1 MTLTPRQAAVRS
13 LAAKAT
19 TGERVSIPEESIT
32 ETYGAFVFNE
42 AAQRKYL
49 PGNVFKK
56 LRRTINQGDTLD
68 PSIADSVANAM
79 KNWAVSHGATH
90 YSHWFQPMTGSTAE
104 KQDSFITPTGTG
116 TAILEF
122 SGKELTQGE
131 PDASSLPSGGIRVT
145 FEARGYTAW
154 DPLSPAFLRH
164 SPNGVTLTIP
174 TAFCSW
180 TGDALDTKTPLLRS
194 NAALDVQARRV
205 LDLISEPGEAPVER
219 VYTNVGAEQE
229 FFLID
234 RELFYLRPDL
244 MACGRTLFGA
254 APPKGQEQDDHYF
267 ATTPGRVMAFMQDL
281 ERRLWQLGIPIKTR
295 HNEVAPAQY
304 EMAPIFESV
313 TVACD
318 HNMLM
323 MDLLHE
329 VARVHGLKCL
339 LHEKPYRGLNGSGKH
354 NNYSVGTDQGHNLL
368 DPGTNPHDNLRFM
381 IFLTALIAAV
391 DKHQDLLRST
401 VASAGNDHR
410 LGAHEAPPAIIS
422 IFMGSDLQG
431 VIEALISGSDQAKL
445 EGGKLH
451 LGVSSL
457 PYLPRDTTDRNR
469 TSPFAFTGNKFEFRA
484 PGSSQSLAYP
494 NYVLNTILAE
504 SLEIMAEQ
512 IEALPG
518 AERKS
523 GGVQNIIRKT
533 LTQHQRILFP
543 GDNYADA
550 WTAEAEKRGLLN
562 LRDTPSALGV
572 LNTPKNVALFAKYDV
587 LSERE
592 WLSRTA
598 IVSESYMEKLRVE
611 ARVAVDM
618 AATLFLPAGLR
629 AQHKTADSLSAA
641 RGACKGLNLEVQI
654 NHLTKIANLI
664 SALQESIDLLRE
676 RIANPPAEDDPVA
689 ASKLLAAGLIPAM
702 AQLRGVVDSLETLV
716 ADDLWPVPKYR
727 ELITVH

>member
-13 LAAKAT
+13 LAAKSSSGA
-19 TGERVSIPEESIT
+19 RLQLPEESIT
-32 ETYGAFVFNE
+32 ETYGAYVFND
-42 AAQRKYL
+42 AAQRKHL
-49 PGNVFKK
+49 PRDAYKK
-56 LRRTINQGDTLD
+56 LRRTVNLGEALD
-68 PSIADSVANAM
+68 PSIADAVANAM
-79 KNWAVSHGATH
+79 KDWAVSHGATH

-104 KQDSFITPTGTG
+104 KQDSFITPTGAG

-122 SGKELTQGE
+122 SGNELTRGE
-131 PDASSLPSGGIRVT
+131 SDASSLPSGGIRAT

-205 LDLISEPGEAPVER
+205 LSLLHEPTEPLVNR
-219 VYTNVGAEQE
+219 VFTNVGAEQE
-229 FFLID
+229 FFLMD

-244 MACGRTLFGA
+244 MATGRTLFGA
-254 APPKGQEQDDHYF
+254 SPPKGQEQDDHYF

-339 LHEKPYRGLNGSGKH
+339 LHEKPYRCLNGSGKH
-354 NNYSVGTDQGHNLL
+354 NNYSVATDLGQNLL
-368 DPGTNPHDNLRFM
+368 DPGKNPHENLRFM
-381 IFLTALIAAV
+381 VFLTSLIAAV
-391 DKHQDLLRST
+391 DRHQDLLRLT

-410 LGAHEAPPAIIS
+410 LGANEAPPAIIS

-431 VIEALISGSDQAKL
+431 VIDTIIAGESHHGF
-445 EGGKLH
+445 EGEKLH
-451 LGVSSL
+451 LGVNSL
-457 PYLPRDTTDRNR
+457 PNFPRDTTDRNR

-504 SLEIMAEQ
+504 SLEDLAEK
-512 IEALPG
+512 IEALG
-518 AERKS
+518 EEKRSNAAIQEILRE
-523 GGVQNIIRKT
+523 T
-533 LTQHQRILFP
+533 LTEHQRILFP
-543 GDNYADA
+543 GDNYTDA
-550 WTAEAEKRGLLN
+550 WAEEAERRGLLN
-562 LRDTPSALGV
+562 LKDTPAALEQ
-572 LNTPKNVALFAKYDV
+572 LNAPKNIALFSKYKV

-592 WLSRTA
+592 WLSRTE
-598 IVSESYMEKLRVE
+598 IVAGAYQEKLRVE

-618 AATLFLPAGLR
+618 AATLFLPAALR
-629 AQHKTADSLSAA
+629 AQHKTADSLNAA
-641 RGACKGLNLEVQI
+641 RKASQSLNLDVQV

-664 SALQESIDLLRE
+664 STLQGSIDKLRE
-676 RIANPPAEDDPVA
+676 RLDNPATEADAVA
-689 ASKLLAAGLIPAM
+689 RARKSATNLIGPM
-702 AQLRGVVDSLETLV
+702 DELRAVVDELEMLV

-727 ELITVH
+727 ELLTVH

>member
-1 MTLTPRQAAVRS
+1 MTLTPRQAAVRA
-13 LAAKAT
+13 LAAKAP
-19 TGERVSIPEESIT
+19 TGARFPLPEESIT
-32 ETYGAFVFNE
+32 ETYGAFVFND
-42 AAQRKYL
+42 AAQRKHL
-49 PGNVFKK
+49 PRDTYKR
-56 LRRTINQGDTLD
+56 LRRTINLGEALD
-68 PSIADSVANAM
+68 PSIAGTVANAM
-79 KNWAVSHGATH
+79 KDWAVSHGATH

-116 TAILEF
+116 SAILEF

-180 TGDALDTKTPLLRS
+180 TGEALDTKTPLLRS
-194 NAALDVQARRV
+194 NAALDTQARRV
-205 LDLISEPGEAPVER
+205 LDLLQKPGEPQVGR
-219 VYTNVGAEQE
+219 VFTNVGAEQE

-254 APPKGQEQDDHYF
+254 PPPKGQEQDDHYF
-267 ATTPGRVMAFMQDL
+267 ASMPGRVMAFMQDL
-281 ERRLWQLGIPIKTR
+281 ERRLWRLGIPIKTR
-295 HNEVAPAQY
+295 HNEVAPSQY

-318 HNMLM
+318 HNMLV

-329 VARVHGLKCL
+329 VARGHGMKCL
-339 LHEKPYRGLNGSGKH
+339 LHEKPYSGLNGSGKH
-354 NNYSVGTDQGHNLL
+354 NNYSVGTDLGHNLL
-368 DPGTNPHDNLRFM
+368 DPGKEPHENQRFM
-381 IFLTALIAAV
+381 VFLTALIAAV

-401 VASAGNDHR
+401 VASVGNDHR
-410 LGAHEAPPAIIS
+410 LGANEAPPAIMS

-431 VIEALISGSDQAKL
+431 VIESIIAGEAHAGLKG
-445 EGGKLH
+445 EKLH

-457 PYLPRDTTDRNR
+457 PNLPRDTTDRNR

-504 SLEIMAEQ
+504 SLEDIAES
-512 IEALPG
+512 IEALP
-518 AERKS
+518 E
-523 GGVQNIIRKT
+523 GGRDENAVQAILRT
-533 LTQHQRILFP
+533 MLTEHERILFP
-543 GDNYADA
+543 GDNYAAA
-550 WTAEAEKRGLLN
+550 WTVEAERRGLLN
-562 LRDTPSALGV
+562 LHDTPSALAE
-572 LNTPKNVALFAKYDV
+572 LNAPKNLALFEKYGV

-598 IVSESYMEKLRVE
+598 IVSEAYQEKLRVE

-618 AATLFLPAGLR
+618 AATMFLPAGLR
-629 AQHKTADSLSAA
+629 AQHKTADSLNAA
-641 RGACKGLNLEVQI
+641 RTACQSLDLDVQI
-654 NHLTKIANLI
+654 IHLTKIAKLI
-664 SALQESIDLLRE
+664 SDLQANIDNLRD
-676 RIANPPAEDDPVA
+676 RIANPAVDDDEVVCA
-689 ASKLLAAGLIPAM
+689 RKSATNLIPAM
-702 AQLRGVVDSLETLV
+702 SQLREVIDELETLV
-716 ADDLWPVPKYR
+716 PDDLWPVPKYR
-727 ELITVH
+727 ELLTVH

>member
-1 MTLTPRQAAVRS
+1 MTLTPRQAAVRA
-13 LAAKAT
+13 LAAKAP
-19 TGERVSIPEESIT
+19 TGARFPLPEESLT
-32 ETYGAFVFNE
+32 ETYGAFVFND
-42 AAQRKYL
+42 AAQRKHL
-49 PGNVFKK
+49 PRDTYKR
-56 LRRTINQGDTLD
+56 LRRTINLGEALD
-68 PSIADSVANAM
+68 PSIAGTVANAM
-79 KNWAVSHGATH
+79 KDWAVSHGATH

-116 TAILEF
+116 SAILEF

-180 TGDALDTKTPLLRS
+180 TGEALDTKTPLLRS
-194 NAALDVQARRV
+194 NAALDTQARRV
-205 LDLISEPGEAPVER
+205 LDLLQKPGEPQVGR
-219 VYTNVGAEQE
+219 VFTNVGAEQE

-254 APPKGQEQDDHYF
+254 PPPKGQEQDDHYF
-267 ATTPGRVMAFMQDL
+267 ATMPGRVMAFMQDL
-281 ERRLWQLGIPIKTR
+281 ERRLWRLGIPIKTR
-295 HNEVAPAQY
+295 HNEVAPSQY

-318 HNMLM
+318 HNMLV

-329 VARVHGLKCL
+329 VARGHGMKCL
-339 LHEKPYRGLNGSGKH
+339 LHEKPYSGLNGSGKH
-354 NNYSVGTDQGHNLL
+354 NNYSVGTDLGHNLL
-368 DPGTNPHDNLRFM
+368 DPGKEPHENQRFM
-381 IFLTALIAAV
+381 VFLTALIAAV

-401 VASAGNDHR
+401 VASVGNDHR
-410 LGAHEAPPAIIS
+410 LGANEAPPAIMS

-431 VIEALISGSDQAKL
+431 VIESIIAGEAHAGLKG
-445 EGGKLH
+445 EKLH

-457 PYLPRDTTDRNR
+457 PNLPRDTTDRNR

-504 SLEIMAEQ
+504 SLEDIAES
-512 IEALPG
+512 IEALPKEDRDEN
-518 AERKS
+518 A
-523 GGVQNIIRKT
+523 VQAILRVM
-533 LTQHQRILFP
+533 LTKHERILFP
-543 GDNYADA
+543 GDNYAAA
-550 WTAEAEKRGLLN
+550 WTVEAERRGLLN
-562 LRDTPSALGV
+562 LHDTPSALAE
-572 LNTPKNVALFAKYDV
+572 LNAPKNLALFEKYGV

-598 IVSESYMEKLRVE
+598 IVSEAYQEKLRVE

-618 AATLFLPAGLR
+618 AATMFLPAGLR
-629 AQHKTADSLSAA
+629 AQHKTAESLNAA
-641 RGACKGLNLEVQI
+641 RTACQSLDLDVQI
-654 NHLTKIANLI
+654 IHLTKIAKLI
-664 SALQESIDLLRE
+664 SDLQANIDNLRN
-676 RIANPPAEDDPVA
+676 RIANPAVDDDAVVCA
-689 ASKLLAAGLIPAM
+689 RKSATNLIPAM
-702 AQLRGVVDSLETLV
+702 SQLRDVIDELETLV
-716 ADDLWPVPKYR
+716 PDDLWPVPKYR
-727 ELITVH
+727 ELLTVH